1 MFYLDEEE
9 PEPETEEKR
18 GVRPRF
24 LEDRIDEAIL
34 SSRRL
39 FICDAID
46 SGSAKE
52 MIRKLWY
59 LELKNPGKGI
69 LLVISSPGG
78 SIDAGFAI
86 WDQVKM
92 ISSPVTTLVTGLAAS
107 MASVLTLVAP
117 KGRRFA
123 TPNARFMIHQPAIN
137 GLVRGQATDLDIQ
150 AKEMLKMRGALIDL
164 YAKETGNDPQTIAK
178 AIDRDTW
185 MTAEEAKKFKHIDKI
200 ITSFKEVGV

>member
-1 MFYLDEEE
+1 MFYLDEED
-9 PEPETEEKR
+9 PEIEEKN
-18 GVRPRF
+18 GSRPKF
-24 LEDRIDEAIL
+24 LEDRIDQAL
-34 SSRRL
+34 LTSRRL
-39 FICDAID
+39 FICDPID
-46 SGSAKE
+46 NASAKE
-52 MIRKLWY
+52 VIRKLWY
-59 LELKNPGKGI
+59 LEIKNPGKGI

-86 WDQVKM
+86 WDQIRM
-92 ISSPVTTLVTGLAAS
+92 ISSPITTLVTGLAAS

-117 KGRRFA
+117 KGRRLA

-150 AKEMLKMRGALIDL
+150 AKEMLKMRATLINL
-164 YAKETGNDPQTIAK
+164 YAQETGNDPQMIAK

-200 ITSFKEVGV
+200 VTSFKEVGA